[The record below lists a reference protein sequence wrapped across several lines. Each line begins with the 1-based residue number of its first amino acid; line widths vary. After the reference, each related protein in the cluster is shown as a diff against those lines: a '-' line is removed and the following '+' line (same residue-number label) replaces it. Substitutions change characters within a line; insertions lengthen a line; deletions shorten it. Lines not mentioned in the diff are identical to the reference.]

1 MAIERRKV
9 TYSLTFTCR
18 PETEKDIEND
28 RVYQQREMAI
38 ELNKHLTHASIEDLG
53 EIEYE
58 TDEDIDPANFEEIVL
73 TLPEFKSMEDYKFAE
88 KLIALNRFLERD
100 GEPFLERV
108 TIIHCKELGNA

>member
-9 TYSLTFTCR
+9 TYFLTFACR
-18 PETEKDIEND
+18 PETEQDISND

-38 ELNKHLTHASIEDLG
+38 ELNKHLSHISMDKLG

-58 TDEDIDPANFEEIVL
+58 ADEDIDPANLEEIVL
-73 TLPEFKSMEDYKFAE
+73 TLPEIKSMEDYKFAE

-100 GEPFLERV
+100 GDPFLERV